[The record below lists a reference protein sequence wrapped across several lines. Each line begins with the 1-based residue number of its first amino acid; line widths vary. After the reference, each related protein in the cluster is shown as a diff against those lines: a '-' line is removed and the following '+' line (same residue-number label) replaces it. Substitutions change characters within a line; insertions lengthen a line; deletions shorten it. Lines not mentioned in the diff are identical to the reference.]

1 MGILDYI
8 AEVSLDTMRPEYF
21 SNSFQQRPNDNIA
34 LAHEDDLKMVKGVV
48 RTNAIPSSDVALDP
62 TTGRTDCGR
71 SRELFAS
78 KRHSCAD

>member
-8 AEVSLDTMRPEYF
+8 AEVSLDTMRPDYF

-48 RTNAIPSSDVALDP
+48 RANAI
-62 TTGRTDCGR
+62 
-71 SRELFAS
+71 F
-78 KRHSCAD
+78 